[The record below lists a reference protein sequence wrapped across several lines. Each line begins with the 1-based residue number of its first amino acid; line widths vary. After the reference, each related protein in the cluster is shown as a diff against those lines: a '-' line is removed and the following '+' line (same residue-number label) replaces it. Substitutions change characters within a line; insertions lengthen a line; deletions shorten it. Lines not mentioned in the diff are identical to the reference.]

1 MTMTNFLYF
10 RYVSNEKKMSFVSFW
25 KNTKN
30 VICLFLE
37 KKNKK
42 KCFWKK
48 SKIGLNS
55 FWKKQ
60 KMSFVSFWN
69 KMWPQTM
76 FKTHFASVHGRVR
89 TVSKGECCRC
99 TMLDSTTVGHPPRP
113 PPWHQIAII
122 TFTVLRNPVL
132 HNRRCQRLLPRSK
145 GVIMSLSIG
154 TQR

>member
-1 MTMTNFLYF
+1 MTITNFLYF
-10 RYVSNEKKMSFVSFW
+10 RYVSNEKKCHLSLFGKTPKMSFVSFW
-25 KNTKN
+25 KKT
-30 VICLFLE
+30 
-37 KKNKK
+37 KK

-69 KMWPQTM
+69 KMWPKTM
-76 FKTHFASVHGRVR
+76 FKTHFASVHGWVR
-89 TVSKGECCRC
+89 TVSKGECCCC

-113 PPWHQIAII
+113 PPLAS
-122 TFTVLRNPVL
+122 NCGYNL
-132 HNRRCQRLLPRSK
+132 HGVAQSGVAQSRLSRLLLLLK
-145 GVIMSLSIG
+145 GVIISLSIG